1 MAGVWGLGHSQWGVC
16 PTGKGFEEFTG
27 SFTTGIDSETKSF
40 HSTPW
45 GAGGLDWIQA
55 HDNGH
60 YSHVLPMKLAADAI
74 STEAQRMIKSHA
86 DVDADKPLFLYVSYS
101 TVSQYDPK
109 FQRECSRIPN
119 LWRRQ
124 HCTAIAAIDEG
135 VGAIAAAAEAALG
148 EDTILIFT
156 STNGG
161 SPWSGGLNAPYRGAG
176 GSTLEGGIRVPAFV
190 TDLSPDGRYLGSGN
204 WSYNGMTHISDWFPS
219 LISLAKGSVA
229 SFTSS
234 GGDGLDMTVSLK
246 YYRDRRPHRENA
258 LIDLHDG
265 QDPRLEKESTAYFS
279 GEMKL
284 IEGHIRD
291 TVLYGEPVGDSV
303 NMIDGPWAVFLAEKF
318 VRVAES
324 IGLGRSR
331 FNPLKKCLV
340 EHMITPML
348 AIPDGGVYLY
358 NITADPKELEN
369 LAVQHADI
377 VSVMQEK
384 VKMSRRL
391 RRLPQREH
399 FMQYNPEA
407 FVSTFVVGDCSANP
421 AVTADQCVFTHP
433 WTDSS
438 IDISAVAVVNTYDT
452 DSALASQ
459 FFTAAAVTAVTVL
472 ISVLMLLRLFRKST
486 APKPVIVEK
495 PKQ

>member
-1 MAGVWGLGHSQWGVC
+1 MSRKPNIVLVAADGVGFADVGYNSAAGGIPTPSIDDLSAQGIRLNRNYVQSAATSSRASLLTGRYASNTGITRDIPAGSLIGLPEGVQTLPEVLKSLGYSTSMAGVWGLGHSQWGVC

-229 SFTSS
+229 S
-234 GGDGLDMTVSLK
+234 
-246 YYRDRRPHRENA
+246 
-258 LIDLHDG
+258 
-265 QDPRLEKESTAYFS
+265 
-279 GEMKL
+279 
-284 IEGHIRD
+284 
-291 TVLYGEPVGDSV
+291 
-303 NMIDGPWAVFLAEKF
+303 
-318 VRVAES
+318 
-324 IGLGRSR
+324 
-331 FNPLKKCLV
+331 
-340 EHMITPML
+340 
-348 AIPDGGVYLY
+348 
-358 NITADPKELEN
+358 
-369 LAVQHADI
+369 
-377 VSVMQEK
+377 
-384 VKMSRRL
+384 
-391 RRLPQREH
+391 
-399 FMQYNPEA
+399 
-407 FVSTFVVGDCSANP
+407 
-421 AVTADQCVFTHP
+421 
-433 WTDSS
+433 
-438 IDISAVAVVNTYDT
+438 
-452 DSALASQ
+452 
-459 FFTAAAVTAVTVL
+459 
-472 ISVLMLLRLFRKST
+472 
-486 APKPVIVEK
+486 
-495 PKQ
+495 